1 MSQTQVKPIEIKPTE
16 ALIESLYRG
25 ESLSRQEA
33 KALFSQIIQGEMNEV
48 TMAGMLVAMKMRGE
62 TIDEISGAA
71 DALRAA
77 AKAFPAP
84 SAATSS
90 NGIVDIVGTGGDG
103 HNTINISTTAAF
115 VAAAA
120 GANVAKHGNRSVSS
134 KSGSSDLLAQFGI
147 DLTMA
152 PETARDCLDE
162 LGLCFL
168 FAPHYHGGVAHAVP
182 VRQALKTRT
191 LFNVLGPLINPSRPD
206 FMLLGVY
213 SPELVAPIAQ
223 VVKALGIKR
232 AMVVHGSGLDEVAL
246 HGDTLVH
253 ELKDGEIEEY
263 LITPAMLGVPEA
275 KLTDLE
281 GGAPEENAEYTR
293 AILQGTGQSAHMNAV
308 AINAGCALYVA
319 GVCDDIKSG
328 TALAL
333 ETINSGKAY
342 QLLTQLS
349 DASQAGKGA

>member
-1 MSQTQVKPIEIKPTE
+1 MTQTEIKPTA
-16 ALIESLYRG
+16 ALIETLYQGDSLTRA
-25 ESLSRQEA
+25 QA

-77 AKAFPAP
+77 AKAFPTP
-84 SAATSS
+84 SEATVKQ
-90 NGIVDIVGTGGDG
+90 GIVDIVGTGGDG

-120 GANVAKHGNRSVSS
+120 GAKVAKHGNRSVSS

-213 SPELVAPIAQ
+213 SPELVAPIAE

-246 HGDTLVH
+246 HGDTLVN
-253 ELKDGEIEEY
+253 ELKDGAIIEY
-263 LITPAMLGVPEA
+263 TITPAMLGVTEA

-281 GGAPEENAEYTR
+281 GGAPDENAAYTR

-342 QLLTQLS
+342 QLLTLLS